1 MSNGIRSLPRYQHGG
16 PHPHPDWVKAQ
27 AQKKLDDWDQIR
39 SRRAMS
45 PWLEAELAVSDDLA
59 WRALE
64 GAVPVEEQLS
74 RGIGSLPEE
83 PSWTRELGIPE
94 RGSGVPSL
102 SAKQIAKLTPQEQMD
117 RMLLQDFD
125 RLAPVRAAI
134 LETPAQTPGFSGQR
148 YHDVRKQF
156 ARRNPSAPIGW
167 EHGAETVG
175 DVYPPGQRPLPIPPP
190 KRPGSFESYFPSDIP
205 DMGRG
210 GRGEIEGVLYE
221 IMDADITEQEIARAL
236 DDPMFGPR
244 VANLTNAEIDERV
257 YARRYANARMGSPH
271 SETRR
276 QVTRQFMRQVPR
288 EFPEDAVWSV
298 VGGTNLS
305 DVEFE
310 RGMGERRKRLLLEH
324 ELGRLRDPS
333 LPERN
338 PYRTFFNEFAKPGER
353 RPRHRSLPFKAGQA
367 VRGAGITAL
376 RAIRNRLPAIIA
388 GGVGAAAATHPVS
401 ALVDQALSPTQ
412 LGSGDIPREDPFS
425 DEEKMRHYEE
435 LMSLGREL
443 GVGQYSPS
451 FFQPSRERGGPSIRS
466 SYPMGR

>member
-1 MSNGIRSLPRYQHGG
+1 
-16 PHPHPDWVKAQ
+16 
-27 AQKKLDDWDQIR
+27 
-39 SRRAMS
+39 
-45 PWLEAELAVSDDLA
+45 
-59 WRALE
+59 
-64 GAVPVEEQLS
+64 
-74 RGIGSLPEE
+74 
-83 PSWTRELGIPE
+83 
-94 RGSGVPSL
+94 
-102 SAKQIAKLTPQEQMD
+102 
-117 RMLLQDFD
+117 
-125 RLAPVRAAI
+125 
-134 LETPAQTPGFSGQR
+134 
-148 YHDVRKQF
+148 
-156 ARRNPSAPIGW
+156 
-167 EHGAETVG
+167 
-175 DVYPPGQRPLPIPPP
+175 
-190 KRPGSFESYFPSDIP
+190 
-205 DMGRG
+205 MGRG
-210 GRGEIEGVLYE
+210 GKGEIEGVLYE